1 MPLSLFFAIG
11 TTTIIT
17 LGVSFSL
24 LYAYQTELLYPAK
37 CQEKSREFVVPN
49 FGEQIPFTETI
60 LTTNDK
66 IRIRAY
72 ICKQPITTINEEVE
86 EVMVEK
92 ITVLALHGNRI
103 NIVELFIY
111 ITQTL
116 ILIVEK
122 LYKEFKCNVVLLS
135 YRGYGKSDGKP
146 TEDGIKI
153 DAQTAL
159 DYIKKHYIL
168 KNTKVVL
175 YGRSL
180 GKQDK
185 LVPQSQMKSLYD
197 LTNTKLGKCWKEFP
211 GGKHS
216 DMVSQSGYFETIG
229 EFLKSHV
236 ELQHQYSGNNIKNNK
251 NL

>member
-92 ITVLALHGNRI
+92 ITVLALHSQRS
-103 NIVELFIY
+103 
-111 ITQTL
+111 T
-116 ILIVEK
+116 IVEK

-180 GKQDK
+180 DWWID
-185 LVPQSQMKSLYD
+185 S
-197 LTNTKLGKCWKEFP
+197 
-211 GGKHS
+211 
-216 DMVSQSGYFETIG
+216 
-229 EFLKSHV
+229 
-236 ELQHQYSGNNIKNNK
+236 
-251 NL
+251 

>member
-92 ITVLALHGNRI
+92 ITVLALHSQKS
-103 NIVELFIY
+103 
-111 ITQTL
+111 T
-116 ILIVEK
+116 IVEK

-211 GGKHS
+211 GGRHS
-216 DMVSQSGYFETIG
+216 DMISQSGYFETIG

-236 ELQHQYSGNNIKNNK
+236 ELQHHDTD
-251 NL
+251 L